1 MKISI
6 LKKTVGELVELRKKE
21 FLKVNHEYQRGLR
34 WTDLQKKMFIDS
46 IFRGYSIPAFYF
58 HKKET
63 SAAGLKATHFDIVDG
78 QQRVDAIYSY
88 SENSF
93 PSLNPSEDS
102 GFKFPYFAKNSPCPW
117 GGKRFNELPK
127 DMVKK
132 MTDQIVVVYEIST
145 TNENEIRDLFIRLQ
159 GGTPL
164 TPQDKRDSWPGN
176 FTEFVLRMG
185 GKTGVA
191 KWYGHSLFKE
201 VAKVGN
207 ESRRRQLVAQIF
219 MLFWSLRRDKKFC
232 DLKSSNI
239 DVFYHSQVGFDEE
252 CDEAK
257 RFEEI
262 CQKLYLA
269 FAGGQK
275 IAAHYLIHLF
285 LLADR
290 LMEEYVAEK
299 WDFADALK
307 TFDYRCM
314 QARDAAKKNND
325 GHKFY
330 KYWSSYSQW
339 TRTSSDVAATVQRR
353 DYFFS
358 KEMLELLSPRPRDRN
373 RSFTEFQR
381 QLVFYRDSE
390 ECQFCKM
397 NSNEHKISWN
407 ECEIHHVL
415 PHSEGG
421 KTDIDNAALVHRDCH
436 PKGKQQTREFLDW
449 WKNSRPENTRTG

>member
-1 MKISI
+1 MEISI
-6 LKKTVGELVELRKKE
+6 SKKTVGHLIELRKKE

-58 HKKET
+58 YKKET
-63 SAAGLKATHFDIVDG
+63 SVGDLIATYFDIVDG
-78 QQRVDAIYSY
+78 QQRIDAIYSY

-93 PSLNPSEDS
+93 SSLNPLKES
-102 GFKFPYFAKNSPCPW
+102 GFKFPHFTKDSPCPW
-117 GGKRFNELPK
+117 GGKRFNELSD
-127 DMVKK
+127 DMVRRL
-132 MTDQIVVVYEIST
+132 TEQTVVVYEIST
-145 TNENEIRDLFIRLQ
+145 ANENEIRDLFIRLQ

-176 FTEFVLRMG
+176 FTEFVLRIG
-185 GKTGVA
+185 GKAEVA

-201 VAKVGN
+201 VAKVSN

-219 MLFWSLRRDKKFC
+219 MLFWSLRNEKKFC

-239 DVFYHSQVGFDEE
+239 DGFYHSQVGFDETSH
-252 CDEAK
+252 EAK

-262 CQKLYLA
+262 CNKLYVTLL
-269 FAGGQK
+269 GSPK
-275 IAAHYLIHLF
+275 VAAHYLIHLF

-290 LMEEYVAEK
+290 LMEEYVDEK

-307 TFDYRCM
+307 TFDYCCM
-314 QARDAAKKNND
+314 EARNAAKENND
-325 GHKFY
+325 GHEFY
-330 KYWSSYSQW
+330 KYWSSYAQW
-339 TRTSSDVAATVQRR
+339 TRTSSDAAATVQRR

-358 KEMLELLSPRPRDRN
+358 TEMLKLLNPRPRDKK
-373 RSFTEFQR
+373 RSFTEFER

-397 NSNEHKISWN
+397 NSNEHKISWD
-407 ECEIHHVL
+407 ECEIHHVV
-415 PHSEGG
+415 PHSKGG
-421 KTDIDNAALVHRDCH
+421 QTNIDNAALVHRNCH
-436 PKGKQQTREFLDW
+436 PEGEQQVKEFLDW
-449 WKNSRPENTRTG
+449 WKSFRSENT